1 MSTSSDKQVGNSNLV
16 RPMYVKKG
24 TSLASAAQ
32 AEEAKVSKHE
42 APHTDFRSLSIKTSR
57 MFSGKASPQ
66 PSEPQMLALD
76 KA

>member
-42 APHTDFRSLSIKTSR
+42 APFRSLSIKTSR